1 MGLLKRHISGTV
13 DAILC
18 VNDFRTSTKKP
29 PSSAEGNKLF
39 LKKGTCVRKTLP
51 SNMAMAKYPNCII
64 QAQTSGRSKVAK
76 GVTSKTLIILPYLI
90 CKRSKI
96 FVWAD
101 KRPVIL
107 LYFCPM
113 KICIELFFTFMK
125 IGAFTLGGGYAML
138 SMVEK
143 AVVDQKKWI
152 ASDEFWDMIAVIQ
165 SLPGVFAVNTALYVG
180 QKVAGRRGAFAS
192 MLGAILPS
200 IVIILLLATVF
211 REFRENPVVE
221 RIFKGIRPC
230 VVALILAPSLR
241 MIQSAKV
248 TWKTAIIPIAAVVL
262 IFWCKVS
269 PAYVILAAI
278 VGSVVY
284 AFVADKR
291 GKEAPK

>member
-1 MGLLKRHISGTV
+1 
-13 DAILC
+13 
-18 VNDFRTSTKKP
+18 
-29 PSSAEGNKLF
+29 
-39 LKKGTCVRKTLP
+39 
-51 SNMAMAKYPNCII
+51 
-64 QAQTSGRSKVAK
+64 
-76 GVTSKTLIILPYLI
+76 
-90 CKRSKI
+90 
-96 FVWAD
+96 
-101 KRPVIL
+101 
-107 LYFCPM
+107 
-113 KICIELFFTFMK
+113 MK